1 MTSHRGTEPLSA
13 QKEKEKKK
21 VSLICLDAC
30 GNITVGQD
38 TGKRTRNVVHAQ
50 NLAKSALRPTYSH
63 KKLIDAIGVCLLT
76 FVEYNR

>member
-50 NLAKSALRPTYSH
+50 NLAKSALRPT
-63 KKLIDAIGVCLLT
+63 LT
-76 FVEYNR
+76 RSMPLVSTCGESS

>member
-1 MTSHRGTEPLSA
+1 M
-13 QKEKEKKK
+13 
-21 VSLICLDAC
+21 
-30 GNITVGQD
+30 GQD

-76 FVEYNR
+76 FVEYNITDEFICVYLKLLVRDTSVA